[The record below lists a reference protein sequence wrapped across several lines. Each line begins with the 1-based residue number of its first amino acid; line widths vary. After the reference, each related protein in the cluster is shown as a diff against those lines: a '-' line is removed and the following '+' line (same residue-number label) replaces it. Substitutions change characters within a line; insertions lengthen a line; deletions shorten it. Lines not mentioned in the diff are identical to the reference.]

1 MGILISLT
9 FLAIFLVLFATP
21 KTIGI
26 AIAQTDLPL
35 QEVAPE
41 SNNNTEV
48 SDNNNDTANGTS
60 SNSGMEQMTLK
71 AQLKPDKFLADL
83 GYYAVKKFRFAVND
97 GSEICPSNNCEY
109 RIENGQLWPFG
120 GKGSSSP
127 YIFDGKLKVT
137 IPEDGASKSKFY
149 DMSVNLDKTG
159 EEETGGE
166 TIAKFDGLFGVGP
179 HITYDITNA
188 TLEVDKK
195 SPVLTIEGVR
205 GQQNST
211 SQLELLSK

>member
-60 SNSGMEQMTLK
+60 SNSGIEQMTLK

-83 GYYAVKKFRFAVND
+83 GY
-97 GSEICPSNNCEY
+97 
-109 RIENGQLWPFG
+109 
-120 GKGSSSP
+120 
-127 YIFDGKLKVT
+127 
-137 IPEDGASKSKFY
+137 
-149 DMSVNLDKTG
+149 
-159 EEETGGE
+159 
-166 TIAKFDGLFGVGP
+166 
-179 HITYDITNA
+179 
-188 TLEVDKK
+188 
-195 SPVLTIEGVR
+195 
-205 GQQNST
+205 
-211 SQLELLSK
+211 

>member
-1 MGILISLT
+1 
-9 FLAIFLVLFATP
+9 
-21 KTIGI
+21 
-26 AIAQTDLPL
+26 
-35 QEVAPE
+35 
-41 SNNNTEV
+41 
-48 SDNNNDTANGTS
+48 
-60 SNSGMEQMTLK
+60 
-71 AQLKPDKFLADL
+71 
-83 GYYAVKKFRFAVND
+83 
-97 GSEICPSNNCEY
+97 
-109 RIENGQLWPFG
+109 
-120 GKGSSSP
+120 
-127 YIFDGKLKVT
+127 
-137 IPEDGASKSKFY
+137 
-149 DMSVNLDKTG
+149 MSVNLDKTG